1 MLLVMYNG
9 FHFLA
14 DDVFERISRF
24 RVLMFDGECK
34 NIHLIIPMQL
44 GIFRIACLACIA
56 FLYLHILAYLLLVV
70 VVDRSYI
77 IVGCYKIGTCM
88 YSFPVLACYP

>member
-1 MLLVMYNG
+1 MYNG

-24 RVLMFDGECK
+24 RALMFEGECK
-34 NIHLIIPMQL
+34 NIHVIMRMDL
-44 GIFRIACLACIA
+44 GIFRIACLVCIA

-70 VVDRSYI
+70 VVGRSYI
-77 IVGCYKIGTCM
+77 VVRCYKIGTCM
-88 YSFPVLACYP
+88 YTFPVFACYS